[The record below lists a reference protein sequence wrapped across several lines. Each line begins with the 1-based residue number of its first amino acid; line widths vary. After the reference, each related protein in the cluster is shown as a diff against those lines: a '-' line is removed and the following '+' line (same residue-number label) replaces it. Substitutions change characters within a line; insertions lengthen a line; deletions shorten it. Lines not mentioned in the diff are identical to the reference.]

1 MRFHLTLK
9 GFGKMP
15 TQDFN
20 YAIHAIS
27 AVESPILIL
36 EFNYAGI
43 PDTLRIVND
52 NLDIVSNGKNYAR
65 SSFSFNEPSSGDKQN
80 PKASINISYSP
91 DLQRL
96 IKQAHGA
103 YGSTIT
109 IKQIMRTSPDLIEA
123 SWDFDVGAITITS
136 NSISFEL
143 SFNNLLEQSSVPFQ
157 YRPDTSEGL
166 FI

>member
-1 MRFHLTLK
+1 
-9 GFGKMP
+9 MP
-15 TQDFN
+15 SSTFN
-20 YAIHAIS
+20 HAIHAVS

-36 EFNYAGI
+36 EFNYAGL
-43 PDTLRIVND
+43 PAPLRIVND
-52 NLDIVSNGKNYAR
+52 NLDIISNGNNYAR
-65 SSFSFNEPSSGDKQN
+65 SSFGFNPPSTGDKQN
-80 PKASINISYSP
+80 PKASINISYNA

-123 SWDFDVGAITITS
+123 SWTFDVGAITVS
-136 NSISFEL
+136 SASISFEL
-143 SFNNLLEQSSVPFQ
+143 TFNNLLDQVSVAYQ
-157 YRPDTSEGL
+157 YRPDTAEGI